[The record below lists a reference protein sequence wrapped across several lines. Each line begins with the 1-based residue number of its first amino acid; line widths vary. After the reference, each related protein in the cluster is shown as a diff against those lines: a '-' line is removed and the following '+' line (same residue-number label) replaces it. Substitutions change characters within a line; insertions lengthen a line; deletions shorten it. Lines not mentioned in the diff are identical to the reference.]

1 MAPGVMLARSPPTP
15 AQEARALRAEARLM
29 TMAGVILLAIGLPL
43 SLILTALA
51 LAGTIGAL
59 VPFWAGLPPIVLG
72 WGACSLASRRL
83 ERAQALEGRPHEAS
97 AA

>member
-1 MAPGVMLARSPPTP
+1 MLARSPPTP
-15 AQEARALRAEARLM
+15 AEEARALRAEARLM

-43 SLILTALA
+43 SLILAALA

-59 VPFWAGLPPIVLG
+59 VPFWAGAPPIALG
-72 WGACSLASRRL
+72 WAACILASRRL
-83 ERAQALEGRPHEAS
+83 ERAQALEGRGSDGEAS